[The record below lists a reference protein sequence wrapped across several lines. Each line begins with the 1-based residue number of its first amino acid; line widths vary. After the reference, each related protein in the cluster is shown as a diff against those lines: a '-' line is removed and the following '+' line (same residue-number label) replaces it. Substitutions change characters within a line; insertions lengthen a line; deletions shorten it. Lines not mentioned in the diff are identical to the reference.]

1 MADPTTV
8 NIALAVPL
16 HGSNVD
22 TWDVPLNADFTAID
36 GFFGGVQTVSVS
48 NTPVTLTSPTGTVTP
63 SAGPSQ
69 SQNSVLVFTG
79 TLTANVQVTLPLPG
93 PIIVT
98 NLTTGAFVLNFRAAG
113 VGEIIAVDQGISQRI
128 YNDGTNVR
136 FVDLPPIGS
145 YLDIAQSTVPAWITT
160 CTKPPFLL
168 CNGGTFSAVTYPYL
182 NTKLGGNTLPD
193 LRGVSRYTLNQGTSR
208 LTTAGSGLDGDTLFS
223 IKSTQSRTL
232 LTANLPPY
240 TPSGTVSTNVSAS
253 GFAINVVLGGTSG
266 VGVGG
271 GGAFGISGNASLSIT
286 ANATSSFTGIAQGG
300 TSTPI
305 GLIGTG
311 VVAGITLIRAG

>member
-22 TWDVPLNADFTAID
+22 TWDVPLNTDFTAID
-36 GFFGGVQTVSVS
+36 GFFGGVQTISVS
-48 NTPVTLTSPTGTVTP
+48 STPVTLTSPTGTVTP

-69 SQNSVLVFTG
+69 SQNAVLVFTG

-98 NLTTGAFVLNFRAAG
+98 NLTTGAFVLSFRAAG

-208 LTTAGSGLDGDTLFS
+208 LTTAGSGLDGDTLFA

-240 TPSGTVSTNVSAS
+240 TPAGNIANGTITINGVAMNIS
-253 GFAINVVLGGTSG
+253 GFNNNNG
-266 VGVGG
+266 GG
-271 GGAFGISGNASLSIT
+271 GGAFAVGSTAASLS
-286 ANATSSFTGIAQGG
+286 ASQATSTFSGTAQGG

-311 VVAGITLIRAG
+311 VIAGITLIRAG

>member
-69 SQNSVLVFTG
+69 SQNAVLVFTG

-168 CNGGTFSAVTYPYL
+168 CNGSTFSAVTYPYL

-232 LTANLPPY
+232 LTANLPAY
-240 TPSGTVSTNVSAS
+240 TPSGTITNGLISISHNAAAANGSST
-253 GFAINVVLGGTSG
+253 
-266 VGVGG
+266 GG
-271 GGAFGISGNASLSIT
+271 GGFLCGGSNASIS
-286 ANATSSFTGIAQGG
+286 ASQASSTFTGTPQGG

-311 VVAGITLIRAG
+311 VIAGITLIRAG

>member
-98 NLTTGAFVLNFRAAG
+98 NLTTGAFVLSFRAAG

-208 LTTAGSGLDGDTLFS
+208 LTTAGSGLDGDTLFA

-240 TPSGTVSTNVSAS
+240 TPAGNIANGTITINGVAMNIS
-253 GFAINVVLGGTSG
+253 GFNNNNG
-266 VGVGG
+266 GG
-271 GGAFGISGNASLSIT
+271 GGAFAVGSTAASLS
-286 ANATSSFTGIAQGG
+286 ASQATSTFSGTAQGG

-311 VVAGITLIRAG
+311 VIAGITLIRAG

>member
-1 MADPTTV
+1 VADPTTV

-98 NLTTGAFVLNFRAAG
+98 NLTTGAFVLNFKAAG
-113 VGEIIAVDQGISQRI
+113 AGEIIAVDQGISQRI

-193 LRGVSRYTLNQGTSR
+193 LRGISRYTLNQGTSR

-240 TPSGTVSTNVSAS
+240 TPAGTITNGAISISHNAAAANASST
-253 GFAINVVLGGTSG
+253 
-266 VGVGG
+266 GG
-271 GGAFGISGNASLSIT
+271 GGFPCGGSNASIS
-286 ANATSSFTGIAQGG
+286 ASQTSSTFTGTAQGG

>member
-48 NTPVTLTSPTGTVTP
+48 NAPVTLTSPTGTVTP

-98 NLTTGAFVLNFRAAG
+98 NLTTGAFVLSFRAAG
-113 VGEIIAVDQGISQRI
+113 AGEIIAIDQGISQRI

-240 TPSGTVSTNVSAS
+240 TPAGTITNGSISISHNAAAANSSST
-253 GFAINVVLGGTSG
+253 
-266 VGVGG
+266 G
-271 GGAFGISGNASLSIT
+271 GGAFPCGGGIALISASQ
-286 ANATSSFTGIAQGG
+286 ASSTFTGTAQGG